1 MPNDRVEGMDV
12 LTVRSASETALAAVR
27 ANGPFFLEIVTYRF
41 RGHSMGDP
49 ERYRTAAEVQKWQE
63 NDPIGIFRRR
73 LTEAKRLTEKELDA
87 EETRVEEEVEDAVRF
102 AEASPNPAPEELF
115 RDIYVEPVG

>member
-1 MPNDRVEGMDV
+1 VAGK
-12 LTVRSASETALAAVR
+12 RSHRNLPPPPDPGQTAD
-27 ANGPFFLEIVTYRF
+27 G
-41 RGHSMGDP
+41 
-49 ERYRTAAEVQKWQE
+49 ER
-63 NDPIGIFRRR
+63 
-73 LTEAKRLTEKELDA
+73 LDA